1 MQSES
6 SAGFAKVEGGNYRRE
21 KDNAKERE
29 VLERKILQPNNELCD
44 AKMIEKQPTTKSIE
58 KKQSRPTHDHHPCMI
73 ITLA

>member
-29 VLERKILQPNNELCD
+29 VLERKILQPNNELCEAIVTFAIARKND
-44 AKMIEKQPTTKSIE
+44 RETAND
-58 KKQSRPTHDHHPCMI
+58 KKH
-73 ITLA
+73 